1 MSDVGQTEPGDDVG
15 DLKGSN
21 VNHNNLANSEPG
33 AGAGDA
39 APVSLTL
46 ISLVAMV
53 TPINVA
59 CII

>member
-1 MSDVGQTEPGDDVG
+1 LSDVGQTEPGDDVG

-39 APVSLTL
+39 APVSL

-53 TPINVA
+53 TLINVA